1 MSETVDLNIDN
12 YELVDILNLFKIP
25 QNFDERDLKQAKQ
38 IVLKT
43 HPDKSKLPNEYFL
56 FYSKAY
62 KILYSIWEFRKKG
75 DVNSKDKN
83 TDYSVDDN
91 EKSELLNEFFDKN
104 KKLKNTNN
112 LNQWFNE
119 ELEKNKLYNDQE
131 DKGYGDWLNNQ
142 EEDDAS
148 ENLGNGN
155 GSITSMKSDFDR
167 RKREARSLVVR
178 EDIQDFSLFQS
189 RSGAELDLNAP
200 KHYNSDLFSPLA
212 YQDLY
217 QAHTES
223 VIPIT
228 DEDYENIQKFGSVD
242 EYRRHRDVEK
252 RNMKPLSEIEAQ
264 QFLSQK
270 SQKEEEQS
278 VRRAYELA
286 KQSEIAKQKN
296 QDFWS
301 QIQMLKYK

>member
-1 MSETVDLNIDN
+1 M
-12 YELVDILNLFKIP
+12 
-25 QNFDERDLKQAKQ
+25 
-38 IVLKT
+38 KT
-43 HPDKSKLPNEYFL
+43 HPDKSQLPNEYFI

-62 KILYSIWEFRKKG
+62 KTLYSIWEFRKKG

-83 TDYSVDDN
+83 TDYSVDDD

-112 LNQWFNE
+112 FNKWFNKE
-119 ELEKNKLYNDQE
+119 FEKNKLYNEQE
-131 DKGYGDWLNNQ
+131 EKGYGDWLNNQ
-142 EEDDAS
+142 EEYDS
-148 ENLGNGN
+148 IENVGDGNN

-167 RKREARSLVVR
+167 RKREARSLVMR
-178 EDIQDFSLFQS
+178 EDVQEFSLFQS
-189 RSGAELDLNAP
+189 TSGTELDLNAP

-217 QAHTES
+217 QAHTET
-223 VIPIT
+223 VIPVT

-252 RNMKPLSEIEAQ
+252 RNMKPLTEIEAQ
-264 QFLSQK
+264 HFFSQK